1 MEPTRKIKVS
11 IVVKQVTDKQDIE
24 IADRNSDG
32 YLVLAG
38 VKRALDS
45 FNNPADEESSD
56 KILRVLDAA
65 KLSNEIMAS
74 ALIDVD
80 REDLFNEKVDTIRS
94 IDDIIKFI
102 NTL

>member
-11 IVVKQVTDKQDIE
+11 IVVKQVTDRQDIE
-24 IADRNSDG
+24 IADKNSDS
-32 YLVLAG
+32 YLVLTG
-38 VKRALDS
+38 VKRTLDS
-45 FNNPADEESSD
+45 FNNPADEESSE